1 MSENHEVREARERE
15 LTTAWQRI
23 VQLSAALDA
32 ANAELTMWREGGVT
46 EELLRKNNG
55 FIRIGNGCAIV
66 RANEVEGGAQ

>member
-1 MSENHEVREARERE
+1 MSENHEVKESAKND
-15 LTTAWQRI
+15 LATAWRRA

-32 ANAELTMWREGGVT
+32 ANAELKLWREGGVT

-66 RANEVEGGAQ
+66 RANEVEGGAK